1 MALALTV
8 MAASAPLG
16 GDSGRPSVLCGGAGL
31 GCSATHQVLLS
42 LVAQQE
48 AARGWRALG
57 VTLAAPF
64 CGAFLSVSSSPPASS
79 HSAGWLLEPLSLC
92 SLGRGLAVQR
102 LGPRALTAGG
112 TGSSPVGGTK
122 ILHALRRGQKKK
134 KRERER
140 LCSLPRSGDVR
151 ATGVPCFKGPIPSV
165 LWAFGFLPMWSDSY
179 VYIPLFLPAEQCI
192 CLCF

>member
-1 MALALTV
+1 

-31 GCSATHQVLLS
+31 VLLS

-134 KRERER
+134 RERER
-140 LCSLPRSGDVR
+140 DCALCRGLGMYEPPGSLVSRVQSPRFCGLLVSF
-151 ATGVPCFKGPIPSV
+151 PCGQIV
-165 LWAFGFLPMWSDSY
+165 MCIFLSFFQRNNVSAC
-179 VYIPLFLPAEQCI
+179 VFNS
-192 CLCF
+192 